1 MDYIITIEDITK
13 TYKNKKR
20 DVEVLKNIDLT
31 FSLGKF
37 YAIMG
42 PSGSGKST
50 LFNILGLVDTPS
62 SGTYKINGIDTT
74 KLTDKSSSIIR
85 MNNIGFV
92 FQDFNLD
99 PYLNALENVMMPL
112 YLNKK
117 IKKEDREKISKDILT
132 KLNLENRLEHF
143 PNELSGGEAQR
154 VTIARALVNNPN
166 IILADEPTGN
176 LDEELETE
184 IFKILKSLTKE
195 NKCVI
200 VVSHSSKIKEYAD
213 VVYTLKDGKIFLWN

>member
-1 MDYIITIEDITK
+1 MDYIITIKDITK
-13 TYKNKKR
+13 TYKTKKR

-62 SGTYKINGIDTT
+62 SGAYKINGIDTT

-117 IKKEDREKISKDILT
+117 IKKEDREKISKEILT

-154 VTIARALVNNPN
+154 VAIARALVNNPN

-213 VVYTLKDGKIFLWN
+213 VVYTLKDGKIFL

>member
-13 TYKNKKR
+13 TYKTKKR

-62 SGTYKINGIDTT
+62 SGAYKINEIDTT

-154 VTIARALVNNPN
+154 VAIARALVNNPN

-176 LDEELETE
+176 LDEKLEIE

-213 VVYTLKDGKIFLWN
+213 VVYTLKDGKIFL

>member
-1 MDYIITIEDITK
+1 MYYIITIEDITK
-13 TYKNKKR
+13 TYKTKKR
-20 DVEVLKNIDLT
+20 DVEVLKNIDLK

-154 VTIARALVNNPN
+154 VAIARALVNNPN

-213 VVYTLKDGKIFLWN
+213 VVYTLKDGKIFL

>member
-1 MDYIITIEDITK
+1 MDYIITIKDITK
-13 TYKNKKR
+13 TYKTKKR
-20 DVEVLKNIDLT
+20 EVEVLKNIDLT

-62 SGTYKINGIDTT
+62 SGTYKINGIDIT

-154 VTIARALVNNPN
+154 VAIARALVNNPN

>member
-13 TYKNKKR
+13 TYKTKKR

-62 SGTYKINGIDTT
+62 SGAYKINGIDTT

-154 VTIARALVNNPN
+154 VAIARALVNNPN

-176 LDEELETE
+176 LDEKLETE

-200 VVSHSSKIKEYAD
+200 VVSHSGKIKEYAD
-213 VVYTLKDGKIFLWN
+213 VVYTLKDGKIFL

>member
-13 TYKNKKR
+13 TYKTKKR

-62 SGTYKINGIDTT
+62 SGTYKINGIDIT

-154 VTIARALVNNPN
+154 VAIARALVNNPN

-184 IFKILKSLTKE
+184 IFKILKTLTKE

-213 VVYTLKDGKIFLWN
+213 VVYTLKDGKIFL

>member
-13 TYKNKKR
+13 TYKTKKR
-20 DVEVLKNIDLT
+20 EVEVLKNIDLT

-62 SGTYKINGIDTT
+62 SGTYKINEIDTT

-154 VTIARALVNNPN
+154 VAIARALVNNPN

-213 VVYTLKDGKIFLWN
+213 VVYTLKDGKISL

>member
-13 TYKNKKR
+13 TYKTKKR

-42 PSGSGKST
+42 PSSSGKST

-154 VTIARALVNNPN
+154 VAIARALVNNPN

-213 VVYTLKDGKIFLWN
+213 VVYTLKDGKIFL

>member
-13 TYKNKKR
+13 TYKTKKR

-99 PYLNALENVMMPL
+99 PYLNALENVTMPL

-154 VTIARALVNNPN
+154 VAIARALVNNPN

>member
-1 MDYIITIEDITK
+1 MDYIITIKDITK
-13 TYKNKKR
+13 TYKTKKR
-20 DVEVLKNIDLT
+20 EVEVLKNIDLT

-154 VTIARALVNNPN
+154 VAIARALVNNPN

-213 VVYTLKDGKIFLWN
+213 VVYTLKDGKIFL

>member
-13 TYKNKKR
+13 TYKTKKR
-20 DVEVLKNIDLT
+20 DVEVLKNIDLK
-31 FSLGKF
+31 FNLGKF

-154 VTIARALVNNPN
+154 VAIARALVNNPN

>member
-1 MDYIITIEDITK
+1 MDYIITIKDITK
-13 TYKNKKR
+13 TYKTKKR

-62 SGTYKINGIDTT
+62 SGTYRINGIDTT

-154 VTIARALVNNPN
+154 VAIARALVNNPN

-213 VVYTLKDGKIFLWN
+213 VVYTLKDGKIFL

>member
-13 TYKNKKR
+13 TYKTKKR

-62 SGTYKINGIDTT
+62 SGAYKINGIDTT

-154 VTIARALVNNPN
+154 VAIARALVNNPN

-213 VVYTLKDGKIFLWN
+213 VVYTLKDGKISLWN

>member
-13 TYKNKKR
+13 TYKTKKR
-20 DVEVLKNIDLT
+20 NIEVLTGVNVT
-31 FSLGKF
+31 FELGKF

-62 SGTYKINGIDTT
+62 SGTYKINGVDTT

-99 PYLNALENVMMPL
+99 LYLNALENVMMPL

-117 IKKEDREKISKDILT
+117 IKKEDRAKISKDILT

-154 VTIARALVNNPN
+154 VAIARALVNNPN

-213 VVYTLKDGKIFLWN
+213 VVYTLKDGKIFL

>member
-1 MDYIITIEDITK
+1 MDYIITIKDITK
-13 TYKNKKR
+13 TYKTKKR

-62 SGTYKINGIDTT
+62 SGTYRINGIDTT

-154 VTIARALVNNPN
+154 VAIARALVNNPN

-184 IFKILKSLTKE
+184 IFKILKTLTKE

-213 VVYTLKDGKIFLWN
+213 VVYTLKDGKISL

>member
-13 TYKNKKR
+13 IYKTKKR

-132 KLNLENRLEHF
+132 KLNLENKLEHF

-154 VTIARALVNNPN
+154 VAIARALVNNPN

-213 VVYTLKDGKIFLWN
+213 VVYTLKDGKIFL

>member
-1 MDYIITIEDITK
+1 MDYIITIEDVTK
-13 TYKNKKR
+13 TYKTKKR
-20 DVEVLKNIDLT
+20 DIEVLTGVNIT
-31 FSLGKF
+31 FELGKF

-62 SGTYKINGIDTT
+62 SGTYKINGVDTT

-154 VTIARALVNNPN
+154 VAIARALVNNPN

-213 VVYTLKDGKIFLWN
+213 VVYTLKDGKIFL

>member
-1 MDYIITIEDITK
+1 MDYIITIKDITK
-13 TYKNKKR
+13 TYKTKKR
-20 DVEVLKNIDLT
+20 EVEVLKNIDLT

-62 SGTYKINGIDTT
+62 SGTYKINGIDIT

-154 VTIARALVNNPN
+154 VAIARALVNNPN

-213 VVYTLKDGKIFLWN
+213 VVYTLKDGKIFL

>member
-13 TYKNKKR
+13 TYKTKKR
-20 DVEVLKNIDLT
+20 DVEVLKNIDLK

-132 KLNLENRLEHF
+132 KLNLENRFEHF

-154 VTIARALVNNPN
+154 VAIARALVNNPN

-213 VVYTLKDGKIFLWN
+213 VVYTLKDGKIFL

>member
-1 MDYIITIEDITK
+1 
-13 TYKNKKR
+13 
-20 DVEVLKNIDLT
+20 
-31 FSLGKF
+31 
-37 YAIMG
+37 MG

-62 SGTYKINGIDTT
+62 SGAYKINEIDTT

-154 VTIARALVNNPN
+154 VAIARALVNNPN

-176 LDEELETE
+176 LDEKLEIE

-213 VVYTLKDGKIFLWN
+213 VVYTLKDGKIFL

>member
-13 TYKNKKR
+13 TYKTKKR

-85 MNNIGFV
+85 MNNNGFV
-92 FQDFNLD
+92 FQDYNLD

-117 IKKEDREKISKDILT
+117 IKKEDREKFLKIS
-132 KLNLENRLEHF
+132 
-143 PNELSGGEAQR
+143 
-154 VTIARALVNNPN
+154 
-166 IILADEPTGN
+166 
-176 LDEELETE
+176 
-184 IFKILKSLTKE
+184 
-195 NKCVI
+195 
-200 VVSHSSKIKEYAD
+200 
-213 VVYTLKDGKIFLWN
+213 

>member
-13 TYKNKKR
+13 IYKTKKR

-154 VTIARALVNNPN
+154 VAIARALVNNPN

>member
-1 MDYIITIEDITK
+1 MDYNITIEDITK
-13 TYKNKKR
+13 TYKTKKR

-154 VTIARALVNNPN
+154 VAISRALVNNPN

-213 VVYTLKDGKIFLWN
+213 VVYTLKDGKIFL

>member
-1 MDYIITIEDITK
+1 MDYIITIKDITK
-13 TYKNKKR
+13 TYKTKKR

-62 SGTYKINGIDTT
+62 SGTYRINGIDTT

-132 KLNLENRLEHF
+132 KLNIENRLEHF

-154 VTIARALVNNPN
+154 VAIARALVNNPN

-184 IFKILKSLTKE
+184 IFKILKTLTKE

-213 VVYTLKDGKIFLWN
+213 VVYTLKDGKISLWN

>member
-13 TYKNKKR
+13 TYKTKKR

-62 SGTYKINGIDTT
+62 SGAYKINGIDTT

-154 VTIARALVNNPN
+154 VAIARALVNNPN

-176 LDEELETE
+176 LDEKLETE

-213 VVYTLKDGKIFLWN
+213 VVYTLKDGKIFL

>member
-1 MDYIITIEDITK
+1 MDYIITIKDITK
-13 TYKNKKR
+13 TYKTKKR
-20 DVEVLKNIDLT
+20 DVEVLKNIDLK

-62 SGTYKINGIDTT
+62 SGTYKINGVDTT

-99 PYLNALENVMMPL
+99 SYLNALENVMMPL

-154 VTIARALVNNPN
+154 VAIARALVNNPN

-176 LDEELETE
+176 LDEKLETE

>member
-13 TYKNKKR
+13 TYKTKKR
-20 DVEVLKNIDLT
+20 DVEVLKNIDLK
-31 FSLGKF
+31 FNLGKF

-154 VTIARALVNNPN
+154 VAIARALVNNPN

-213 VVYTLKDGKIFLWN
+213 VVYTLKDGKIFL

>member
-13 TYKNKKR
+13 TYKTKKR

-62 SGTYKINGIDTT
+62 SGTYKINGINTT

-154 VTIARALVNNPN
+154 VAIARALVNNPN

-184 IFKILKSLTKE
+184 IFKILKYLTKE

-213 VVYTLKDGKIFLWN
+213 VVYTLKDGKIFL

>member
-1 MDYIITIEDITK
+1 MDYIITIKDITK
-13 TYKNKKR
+13 TYKTKKR

-62 SGTYKINGIDTT
+62 SGAYKINGIDTT

-143 PNELSGGEAQR
+143 PNELSGREAQR
-154 VTIARALVNNPN
+154 VAIARALVNNPN

-213 VVYTLKDGKIFLWN
+213 VVYTLKDGKIFL

>member
-1 MDYIITIEDITK
+1 MDYIITIKDITK
-13 TYKNKKR
+13 TYKTKKR
-20 DVEVLKNIDLT
+20 DVEVLKNIDLK

-62 SGTYKINGIDTT
+62 SGTYKINGVDTT

-99 PYLNALENVMMPL
+99 SYLNALENVMMPL

-154 VTIARALVNNPN
+154 VAIARALVNNPN

-176 LDEELETE
+176 LDEKLETE

-213 VVYTLKDGKIFLWN
+213 VVYTLKDGKIFL

>member
-1 MDYIITIEDITK
+1 MDYIITIKDITK
-13 TYKNKKR
+13 TYKTKKR

-62 SGTYKINGIDTT
+62 SGAYKINGIDTT

-99 PYLNALENVMMPL
+99 PYLNALETVMMPL

-154 VTIARALVNNPN
+154 VAIARALVNNPN

-213 VVYTLKDGKIFLWN
+213 VVYTLKDGKIFL

>member
-13 TYKNKKR
+13 TYKTKKR

-99 PYLNALENVMMPL
+99 SYLNALENVMMPL

-154 VTIARALVNNPN
+154 VAIARALVNNPN

-213 VVYTLKDGKIFLWN
+213 VVYTLKDGKIFL

>member
-13 TYKNKKR
+13 TYKTKKR
-20 DVEVLKNIDLT
+20 DVEVLKNIDLK

-42 PSGSGKST
+42 PSGAGKST

-62 SGTYKINGIDTT
+62 SGAYRINGIDTT

-154 VTIARALVNNPN
+154 VAIARALVNNPN

-213 VVYTLKDGKIFLWN
+213 VVYTLKDGKIFL

>member
-13 TYKNKKR
+13 TYKTKKR
-20 DVEVLKNIDLT
+20 DVEVLKNIDLK
-31 FSLGKF
+31 FNLGKF

-62 SGTYKINGIDTT
+62 SGAYKINGIDTT

-154 VTIARALVNNPN
+154 VAIARALVNNPN

-213 VVYTLKDGKIFLWN
+213 VVYTLKDGKISL

>member
-1 MDYIITIEDITK
+1 MDYIITIKDITK
-13 TYKNKKR
+13 TYKTKKR

-62 SGTYKINGIDTT
+62 SGAYKINGIDTT

-154 VTIARALVNNPN
+154 VAIARALVNNPN

-200 VVSHSSKIKEYAD
+200 VVSHSSKMIC
-213 VVYTLKDGKIFLWN
+213 

>member
-1 MDYIITIEDITK
+1 MDYIITIKDITK
-13 TYKNKKR
+13 TYKTKKR

-62 SGTYKINGIDTT
+62 SGAYKINGIDTT

-117 IKKEDREKISKDILT
+117 IKTEDREKISKDILT

-154 VTIARALVNNPN
+154 VAIARALVNNPN

-213 VVYTLKDGKIFLWN
+213 VVYTLKDGKIFL

>member
-13 TYKNKKR
+13 TYKTKKR

-62 SGTYKINGIDTT
+62 SGAYRINGIDTT

-154 VTIARALVNNPN
+154 VAIARALVNNPN

-213 VVYTLKDGKIFLWN
+213 VVYTLKDGKIFL

>member
-13 TYKNKKR
+13 TYKTKKR

-62 SGTYKINGIDTT
+62 SGAYKINEIDTT

-154 VTIARALVNNPN
+154 VAIARALVNNPN
-166 IILADEPTGN
+166 IILADEPTGA
-176 LDEELETE
+176 L
-184 IFKILKSLTKE
+184 FKSKNNNYSFKPLFSL
-195 NKCVI
+195 
-200 VVSHSSKIKEYAD
+200 
-213 VVYTLKDGKIFLWN
+213 

>member
-1 MDYIITIEDITK
+1 MDYIITIKDITK
-13 TYKNKKR
+13 TYKTKKR

-62 SGTYKINGIDTT
+62 SGAYKINGIDTT

-143 PNELSGGEAQR
+143 PNELSGREAQR
-154 VTIARALVNNPN
+154 VAIARALVNNPN